1 MSGLV
6 VVSGPSGV
14 GKSTIV
20 RMLADRDPR
29 VAVSVSATTR
39 DQRPGELDG
48 DHYRFLSE
56 EEFDRLLAEQAFLEH
71 ATVHGHRYGTLRSD
85 VEALTGAGKVVV
97 LEIDVQGARS
107 IRQVAPESTLVFVL
121 PPDHQAL
128 SRRLEGRATEDAETR
143 DLRLRNALAELPE
156 ASWFDHRLVNE
167 DLEATIAQLGRII
180 DGLVDGPS
188 APPPVKEFP

>member
-1 MSGLV
+1 VPGLV

-20 RMLADRDPR
+20 RALADRDPR

-39 DQRPGELDG
+39 DQRPGEVEG

-56 EEFDRLLAEQAFLEH
+56 EDFDRLVSEQAFLEH
-71 ATVHGHRYGTLRSD
+71 AIVHGHRYGTLRSD
-85 VEALTGAGKVVV
+85 VDALTSKGKVVV

-107 IRQVAPESTLVFVL
+107 VRDVAPNATLVFIL
-121 PPDHQAL
+121 PPDHEAL
-128 SRRLEGRATEDAETR
+128 SERLKGRATEDPETR

-156 ASWFDHRLVNE
+156 ASWFDHRLVND
-167 DLEATIAQLGRII
+167 DLEATIGELGRII
-180 DGLVDGPS
+180 GGILDGS
-188 APPPVKEFP
+188 SRNPPVKEYP